1 MKNIAF
7 ISVLLALI
15 AVLTSGR
22 AFILKV
28 SPDEEI
34 IYYITEATEATE
46 ATEEIES
53 VEVTEVT
60 IEITDIVEIIESVDE
75 TEQTEFIYEEQ
86 VVTTTVEEIVEETIY
101 IQEVVESVESV
112 KEPVET
118 QSIQINSLYDDDY
131 NYSNFYGRLYIP
143 SVGIDVALYYELSQS
158 VTDRNDSAAIFTYD
172 SYYGEIIADH
182 SNQDFSKLLNVSVG
196 TIGYIKLCNGDIINI
211 KCVEVINGHN
221 TGTELTDEN
230 YDIVMGKYDYLM
242 YTCRNGW
249 TNIRICQWSCY

>member
-7 ISVLLALI
+7 VSVLLALI

-22 AFILKV
+22 AFILQV

-34 IYYITEATEATE
+34 IYYITETTQHI
-46 ATEEIES
+46 EE
-53 VEVTEVT
+53 T
-60 IEITDIVEIIESVDE
+60 IEITEETEFQEVNETIEEFVEETQQVEII
-75 TEQTEFIYEEQ
+75 YEEP
-86 VVTTTVEEIVEETIY
+86 VLTTSVEETEATI
-101 IQEVVESVESV
+101 VVEENEVTKQTEYT
-112 KEPVET
+112 KET
-118 QSIQINSLYDDDY
+118 QNQVEQVNNLYANDY
-131 NYSNFYGRLYIP
+131 NYPNFYGRLYIP

-196 TIGYIKLCNGDIINI
+196 TIGYIKLCNSDIINI